1 MRAVPYRRIMQSDH
15 LIRIAGAGPSGLAAA
30 ILLAKGGRAV
40 EVHEAR
46 RDVGTRFIG
55 DLQII
60 EGSSES
66 EPVPVFLDR
75 LGIERN
81 FYFRA
86 ANWATFY
93 DHRNRGRVIR
103 SDKPYGWFI
112 HRGAE
117 EGTLD
122 RGLLAQA
129 QAAGAKV
136 IFNSRLPHDQ
146 ADIVATGPASPDGL
160 AKEITWRVGG
170 NVGRTL
176 QSDSIQSRTGES
188 DLRNTPG
195 ETIDVYFN
203 HKLAP
208 GGYSY
213 LFILD
218 GVATF
223 GCAIVADFKQIDAY
237 FDHSLAAAQR
247 LHAFEVPVDAR
258 TGYSYMNFH
267 LKRQSTANGSRFVGE
282 AAGFQ
287 DYLFGLGIRYALTS
301 GSLAA
306 RSILEERDYDDLW
319 KQALG
324 TKQETSLVN
333 RFLYESG
340 GNFGLSMFVR
350 QAARAKD
357 FHRYL
362 SGWHRSSWW
371 KRMLYP
377 VVKGVWRH
385 DGRCLHKPG
394 LHWCRSRDTEMKV
407 PPLGPVET
415 P

>member
-1 MRAVPYRRIMQSDH
+1 MIESRP
-15 LIRIAGAGPSGLAAA
+15 IRIAGAGPSGLAAA
-30 ILLAKGGRAV
+30 ILLAKAGRDV
-40 EVHEAR
+40 EVHEAK

-60 EGSSES
+60 EGASER
-66 EPVPVFLDR
+66 ETVPQFLDR
-75 LGIERN
+75 VGIERN
-81 FYFRA
+81 FYFRGVD
-86 ANWATFY
+86 WATFY
-93 DHRNRGRVIR
+93 DHRGVGRVIR
-103 SDKPYGWFI
+103 SSEPYGYFI

-129 QAAGAKV
+129 QRAGAKV
-136 IFNSRLPHDQ
+136 VFNSRLSPDQ

-160 AKEITWRVGG
+160 AKEMTWRI
-170 NVGRTL
+170 
-176 QSDSIQSRTGES
+176 SDNRQPTTNPRE
-188 DLRNTPG
+188 L
-195 ETIDVYFN
+195 IDVYFN

-223 GCAIVADFKQIDAY
+223 GCAIVADFKQIDSY
-237 FDHSLAAAQR
+237 FDHSLAAAR
-247 LHAFEVPVDAR
+247 RIHELEIPADAR

-267 LKRQSTANGSRFVGE
+267 LKRAATANGTRFVGE

-306 RSILEERDYDDLW
+306 RSILEQRDYDELW
-319 KQALG
+319 KSELEA
-324 TKQETSLVN
+324 KQKTSLVN
-333 RFLYESG
+333 RFLYETG

-350 QAARAKD
+350 QAAHAKD

-362 SGWHRSSWW
+362 SGWHRNSWW
-371 KRMLYP
+371 KSLLAP
-377 VVKGVWRH
+377 VIRRVWKH

-394 LHWCRSRDTEMKV
+394 PHWCRARDTEMKV
-407 PPLGPVET
+407 PPLGPIAGSSGAQ
-415 P
+415 

>member
-1 MRAVPYRRIMQSDH
+1 MENHRP
-15 LIRIAGAGPSGLAAA
+15 IRIAGAGPSGLAAA
-30 ILLAKGGRAV
+30 IILARAGRSV
-40 EVHEAR
+40 EVHEAKS
-46 RDVGTRFIG
+46 DVGTRFIG

-60 EGSSES
+60 EGASET
-66 EPVPVFLDR
+66 EPVPDFLDR

-86 ANWATFY
+86 ADWATFY
-93 DHRNRGRVIR
+93 DHRGVGRVI
-103 SDKPYGWFI
+103 SSKEPYGWFI

-117 EGTLD
+117 DGTLD

-129 QAAGAKV
+129 RNAGAKV
-136 IFNSRLPHDQ
+136 IFNSRLAPDQ

-160 AKEITWRVGG
+160 AKEMTWRVGD
-170 NVGRTL
+170 VGRTL
-176 QSDSIQSRTGES
+176 QSDPRNSNAYPPPGRTRES
-188 DLRNTPG
+188 DPRSEL
-195 ETIDVYFN
+195 IDVYFN

-223 GCAIVADFKQIDAY
+223 GCAIVADFKQIDSY
-237 FDHSLAAAQR
+237 FDHSLAAARQ
-247 LHAFEVPVDAR
+247 LHHFDVPPDAR

-267 LKRQSTANGSRFVGE
+267 LKRAATANGARFVGE

-306 RSILEERDYDDLW
+306 RSILEERDFDDLW
-319 KQALG
+319 KSELQG
-324 TKQETSLVN
+324 KQETSLVN

-357 FHRYL
+357 FHHYL
-362 SGWHRSSWW
+362 SGWHRKRWW
-371 KRMLYP
+371 KSLLSPIIRR
-377 VVKGVWRH
+377 VWKH

-394 LHWCRSRDTEMKV
+394 LHWCRARDTEMKV
-407 PPLGPVET
+407 PPLGPVEAR
-415 P
+415 

>member
-1 MRAVPYRRIMQSDH
+1 MKNHGP
-15 LIRIAGAGPSGLAAA
+15 IRIAGAGPSGLAAA
-30 ILLAKGGRAV
+30 IILARAGREV
-40 EVHEAR
+40 EVHEAKS
-46 RDVGTRFIG
+46 DVGTRFIG

-60 EGSSES
+60 EGASET
-66 EPVPVFLDR
+66 EPVPDFLER

-81 FYFRA
+81 FYFRPA
-86 ANWATFY
+86 DWATFY
-93 DHRNRGRVIR
+93 DHRGNGRVIR
-103 SDKPYGWFI
+103 SNEPYGYFI

-129 QAAGAKV
+129 QRAGAKV
-136 IFNSRLPHDQ
+136 LFNSRLSPEQ

-160 AKEITWRVGG
+160 AKEMTWKVT
-170 NVGRTL
+170 NVEEL
-176 QSDSIQSRTGES
+176 
-188 DLRNTPG
+188 
-195 ETIDVYFN
+195 IDVYFN

-223 GCAIVADFKQIDAY
+223 GCAIVADFKQIDSY

-247 LHAFEVPVDAR
+247 LHDFNVPHDAR

-267 LKRQSTANGSRFVGE
+267 LKRAATSDGTRFVGE

-301 GSLAA
+301 GALAA

-319 KQALG
+319 KSELQE
-324 TKQETSLVN
+324 KQQTSLVN

-350 QAARAKD
+350 QAARAED
-357 FHRYL
+357 FHHYL
-362 SGWHRSSWW
+362 SGWHRTRWW
-371 KRMLYP
+371 KSLLSPLIRRMW
-377 VVKGVWRH
+377 KH
-385 DGRCLHKPG
+385 EGRCQHKPG
-394 LHWCRSRDTEMKV
+394 LHWCRSRDTAMKV
-407 PPLGPVET
+407 PPLGPVEVQ
-415 P
+415 

>member
-1 MRAVPYRRIMQSDH
+1 MPNHDP
-15 LIRIAGAGPSGLAAA
+15 IRIAGAGPSGLAAA
-30 ILLAKGGRAV
+30 IILGRAGRAV
-40 EVHEAR
+40 EVHEAK

-60 EGSSES
+60 EGASET
-66 EPVPVFLDR
+66 EPVPAFLDR

-81 FYFRA
+81 FYFRPA
-86 ANWATFY
+86 DWATFY
-93 DHRNRGRVIR
+93 DHRGRGRVIR
-103 SDKPYGWFI
+103 SNEPYGYFI

-129 QAAGAKV
+129 QRAGAKV
-136 IFNSRLPHDQ
+136 LFNSRLSADQ

-160 AKEITWRVGG
+160 AKEMTWHVS
-170 NVGRTL
+170 RTL
-176 QSDSIQSRTGES
+176 QSDRLTRVGDNNDEGYSEGRTGES
-188 DLRNTPG
+188 DPRSEL
-195 ETIDVYFN
+195 IDVYFN

-223 GCAIVADFKQIDAY
+223 GCAIVADFKQIDSY
-237 FDHSLAAAQR
+237 FDHSLAAARR
-247 LHAFEVPVDAR
+247 LHEFDVPADAR

-267 LKRQSTANGSRFVGE
+267 LKRAATANGARFVGE

-306 RSILEERDYDDLW
+306 RSILEKRDYDELW
-319 KQALG
+319 KSELEA
-324 TKQETSLVN
+324 KQKTSLVN

-357 FHRYL
+357 FHHYL
-362 SGWHRSSWW
+362 SGWHRNSWW
-371 KRMLYP
+371 KSLLSP
-377 VVKGVWRH
+377 VIRRVWRH

-394 LHWCRSRDTEMKV
+394 PHWCRARDTEMKV
-407 PPLGPVET
+407 PPLGPVGAQ
-415 P
+415 